1 MKKNKKYSP
10 GEQLEI
16 EFEEKVDKETK
27 TIFIS
32 FEEEMKRKKEEN
44 NQKIIDYILKNG
56 KSF

>member
-1 MKKNKKYSP
+1 MKNNKKYSP

-16 EFEEKVDKETK
+16 EFEEEVDKETK

-32 FEEEMKRKKEEN
+32 FEEEMEKKKRQN
-44 NQKIIDYILKNG
+44 NQKIIDDILKNG